1 MLLPMKSISCKNST
15 DRMHGE
21 ALFLMLLL
29 LVMKEGALDLAE
41 EGWTEDSRGFS

>member
-1 MLLPMKSISCKNST
+1 MLLPMKSISCKNSMA
-15 DRMHGE
+15 RMHGE

-41 EGWTEDSRGFS
+41 EDWIGDSKGFS